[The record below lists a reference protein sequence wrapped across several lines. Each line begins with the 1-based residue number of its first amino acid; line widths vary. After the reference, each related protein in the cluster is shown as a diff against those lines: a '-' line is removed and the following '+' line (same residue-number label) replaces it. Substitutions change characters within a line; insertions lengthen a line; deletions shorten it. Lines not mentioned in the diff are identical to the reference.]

1 MHSKEGGGSRAAVDP
16 PGVTVGALEELDDG
30 RVLMC
35 GTMARRSAMVS
46 LCHVGVR
53 SNDVCVVLWL
63 LVCCLRAYLLASL
76 LFRRCC
82 FLLVACCLLLSG
94 LDNVDQ
100 QAERSIDRWWDL
112 NDL

>member
-63 LVCCLRAYLLASL
+63 LVCCKRAYLLA
-76 LFRRCC
+76 C
-82 FLLVACCLLLSG
+82 CCLVVVVLASCFLLSG

>member
-63 LVCCLRAYLLASL
+63 LVCCKRAYLLLAS
-76 LFRRCC
+76 
-82 FLLVACCLLLSG
+82 CCLVVVAACLAFWFGSTSRKKHRPMVG
-94 LDNVDQ
+94 L
-100 QAERSIDRWWDL
+100 E
-112 NDL
+112 

>member
-63 LVCCLRAYLLASL
+63 LVCCLLATCSPLVVSLLLLLLAS
-76 LFRRCC
+76 C
-82 FLLVACCLLLSG
+82 FLVWIMSIKQQHRSMVG
-94 LDNVDQ
+94 L
-100 QAERSIDRWWDL
+100 E
-112 NDL
+112 

>member
-1 MHSKEGGGSRAAVDP
+1 MHSKEGGGSRAAADP

-53 SNDVCVVLWL
+53 SNDVCVVS
-63 LVCCLRAYLLASL
+63 LVVGLLLACL
-76 LFRRCC
+76 LLSRCCC
-82 FLLVACCLLLSG
+82 FLLLAFWFG
-94 LDNVDQ
+94 
-100 QAERSIDRWWDL
+100 
-112 NDL
+112 